1 MGPPRFPVRST
12 MKVFISYRRGDAVAL
27 AGRLYDRLCSRIG
40 SGSVFMDLENIPVG
54 EDFNR
59 SINDAIVQSDVLLVL
74 IGPEWVPLLEKS
86 AAPVDVVTE
95 EIAIALRHGILV
107 IPVLLGNTSM
117 PRESDLPAPI
127 HLLAARNAL
136 RLEPGERFSSDVER
150 LIQALPSST
159 GPRTSLFQRFRTWLT
174 R

>member
-1 MGPPRFPVRST
+1 
-12 MKVFISYRRGDAVAL
+12 MKVFISYRRGDAVAI
-27 AGRLYDRLCSRIG
+27 AGRLYDRLCNRIG

-54 EDFNR
+54 VDFDR
-59 SINDAIVQSDVLLVL
+59 SIQDAIVRSDVLLVL
-74 IGPEWVPLLEKS
+74 IGPEWQALFEKS
-86 AAPVDVVTE
+86 AAHGDFVTE
-95 EIAIALRHGILV
+95 EIAIALRHDVLV

-117 PRESDLPAPI
+117 PQRSDLPPSI
-127 HLLAARNAL
+127 QSLATRQAL

-159 GPRTSLFQRFRTWLT
+159 GPRSSLFQRFRSWLT

>member
-1 MGPPRFPVRST
+1 
-12 MKVFISYRRGDAVAL
+12 MKVFISYRRGDAVAI
-27 AGRLYDRLCSRIG
+27 AGRLYDRLCNRIG

-54 EDFNR
+54 VDFDR
-59 SINDAIVQSDVLLVL
+59 SIQDAIVRSDVLLVL
-74 IGPEWVPLLEKS
+74 IGPEWQALLEKS
-86 AAPVDVVTE
+86 AAHGDFVTE
-95 EIAIALRHGILV
+95 EIAIALRHDVLV

-117 PRESDLPAPI
+117 PQRSDLPPSI
-127 HLLAARNAL
+127 QSLAMRQAL

-159 GPRTSLFQRFRTWLT
+159 GPRSSLFQRFRSWLT